1 MDRHLQRTAGACLCE
16 SKVPRWMLPAVLD
29 LGTPRSDENE
39 AQKIRRKMRQH
50 ELRQNELRKEDL

>member
-1 MDRHLQRTAGACLCE
+1 
-16 SKVPRWMLPAVLD
+16 MLPAVLD